1 MMTENRRQETD
12 KGRQRAED
20 RLSLRR
26 QESDYESPQSTVHI
40 KKVHRPWTMDHGLW
54 TILNLRSMV
63 YGLWTTFIWLLFF
76 ILCPIFSDYASS
88 QGLIVMAKKVSG
100 ELPSDPKDGIW
111 GRAMAIN
118 VPLVPQVMAKPRIY
132 ESKIKELKV
141 RALHNAKDIA
151 FLVEWDDS
159 TEDSSVDI
167 DKFSD
172 AVALEFPSQTSKE
185 KPHFA
190 MGDKENTV
198 NIWFWKAAWQ
208 KPSEPSEEG
217 RLYVMVDD
225 FAGGLQVGNPVS
237 KARTNPV
244 ENIIAQGFGSATDM
258 EKADN
263 QDVIG
268 KGVRDGNKWAVLF
281 KRPLSS
287 SEKFGVLFKEGGVTP
302 VAFAVWDGSEGDRGG
317 RKVVSTWYYV
327 GIETEERKT
336 TYIYP
341 VIAFV
346 VTAAIL
352 VGIIFLIRKRRG

>member
-1 MMTENRRQETD
+1 MEERREKTENRRQTFVMFIL
-12 KGRQRAED
+12 
-20 RLSLRR
+20 LSL
-26 QESDYESPQSTVHI
+26 
-40 KKVHRPWTMDHGLW
+40 LC
-54 TILNLRSMV
+54 ILL
-63 YGLWTTFIWLLFF
+63 T
-76 ILCPIFSDYASS
+76 DYAYS

-100 ELPSDPKDGIW
+100 ELPSDPKDGMW
-111 GRAMAIN
+111 GKAVAIN
-118 VPLVPQVMAKPRIY
+118 VPLAPQVMAKPRIY

-141 RALHNAKDIA
+141 RAMHNTREIA
-151 FLVEWDDS
+151 FLVEWEDPS
-159 TEDSSVDI
+159 EDSSVDI

-172 AVALEFPSQTSKE
+172 ALALQFPSQTAKE

-198 NIWFWKAAWQ
+198 NIWFWKATWQ
-208 KPSEPSEEG
+208 KTVEAE

-225 FAGGLQVGNPVS
+225 FAGGIEVGNPVS
-237 KARTNPV
+237 KPRATPV

-263 QDVIG
+263 QNVTG
-268 KGVRDGNKWAVLF
+268 KGLRDGNKWIVLF

-287 SEKFGVLFKEGGVTP
+287 SERFEALFREGGVTP
-302 VAFAVWDGSEGDRGG
+302 VAFAVWDGSEGNRGG

-327 GIETEERKT
+327 GLETEEKKT

-346 VTAAIL
+346 VTSAIL
-352 VGIIFLIRKRRG
+352 AGIIFLIRKKRG